1 MSLRK
6 MYATDTAKETAGVVL
21 QVGMNDY
28 NNQPIEIVVSRVSH
42 NNQVYQKAFTEKFD
56 PHQAAIQG
64 DTLDEQLA
72 RKLVRE
78 LFVDEVL
85 KGDKVRNVPLSDLT
99 EDEADNDK
107 IMEASRENLLALFE
121 KYPDVYDDWSGRAK
135 KASNFRK
142 TANNKAAGNSL
153 KS

>member
-6 MYATDTAKETAGVVL
+6 IYATDAAKETAGVTL

-28 NNQPIEIVVSRVSH
+28 NGQPIEIVVSRMSH
-42 NNQVYQKAFTEKFD
+42 NNQIYQKAFTEKFD

-78 LFVDEVL
+78 LFADEVL
-85 KGDKVRNVPLSDLT
+85 KDVKNVPLSDLT
-99 EDEADNDK
+99 EDDADNEKPMPYNRD
-107 IMEASRENLLALFE
+107 NVLTLFE

-142 TANNKAAGNSL
+142 AANNKAAGNSP

>member
-6 MYATDTAKETAGVVL
+6 IYATDAGKETAGVTL

-28 NNQPIEIVVSRVSH
+28 NGKPIEITVSRMSH
-42 NNQVYQKAFTEKFD
+42 NNQLYQKAFTEKFD

-78 LFVDEVL
+78 LFADEVL
-85 KGDKVRNVPLSDLT
+85 KDVKNVPLSDLT
-99 EDEADNDK
+99 EDDADNDK
-107 IMEASRENLLALFE
+107 VMDYNRDNVLALFE

-142 TANNKAAGNSL
+142 AANNKAAGNSP

>member
-6 MYATDTAKETAGVVL
+6 MYATDAAKETTGVTL

-28 NNQPIEIVVSRVSH
+28 NGQPIEIIVSRMSH

-72 RKLVRE
+72 RKLVKE

-99 EDEADNDK
+99 EDDADNEK
-107 IMEASRENLLALFE
+107 IMEPTRENLLALFE
-121 KYPDVYDDWSGRAK
+121 KYPDLYDDWSGRAK

-142 TANNKAAGNSL
+142 AANNKAAGNLS